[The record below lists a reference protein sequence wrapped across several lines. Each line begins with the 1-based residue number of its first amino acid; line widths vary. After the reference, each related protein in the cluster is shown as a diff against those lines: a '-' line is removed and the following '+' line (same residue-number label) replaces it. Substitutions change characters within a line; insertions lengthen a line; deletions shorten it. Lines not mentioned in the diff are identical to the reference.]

1 MKKRLFLFLM
11 LILLSSYLYADHWS
25 TYEGIELS
33 GSYPRFAVKG
43 GYVSFMG
50 YASDKDKRIDA
61 NNNEYIQYDSF
72 SYNSTVS
79 NWNVNF
85 PNLTNIMQSSSSQ
98 SGNSFSTY
106 FYAQLPNNIPCGDYS
121 STITVNDMATMGPN
135 DTGSR
140 DDSPASANVTT
151 TVIDLNLSYNAQ
163 STYSYN
169 NTTYDLILSPLNN
182 DDDDN
187 DGTID
192 NQDNSVSGE
201 DDLVPITITVNPK
214 NSATSQYCKLR
225 FTLSGC
231 RLFKNNNRTN
241 EITNNE
247 ELNVSSL
254 EQGETNYHKTVYAEA
269 TYGMG
274 SITVMLYSNYQT
286 PENIHMTGSNAGISK
301 TVYIA
306 PNSVNISDTSG
317 NDATETISPGSV
329 LGLTDDLI
337 TPTKMLSLS
346 YSVNTVIT
354 DYNIKINKSNNNVRL
369 YYNTYENYMP
379 VEHEITDNTVFQKGS
394 IPTSITAK
402 GL

>member
-25 TYEGIELS
+25 TYNDISLS
-33 GSYPRFAVKG
+33 GSYPRFAAKG
-43 GYVSFMG
+43 SYVSFMG
-50 YASDKDKRIDA
+50 YASDQDKRTDS
-61 NNNEYIQYDSF
+61 NNYQYIVNDTFSF
-72 SYNSTVS
+72 NSNTS
-79 NWNVNF
+79 NWNLGF
-85 PNLTNIMQSSSSQ
+85 SDLTNIIQSSSQ
-98 SGNSFSTY
+98 SGTGFSTY
-106 FYAQLPNNIPCGDYS
+106 YYAQLPNNISCGDYT
-121 STITVNDMATMGPN
+121 STITVNGIASMGPN

-140 DDSPASANVTT
+140 NDPDATKTVTT
-151 TVIDLNLSYNAQ
+151 TIIDLGLSYNAQ
-163 STYSYN
+163 STYTYN

-187 DGTID
+187 DGITD
-192 NQDNSVSGE
+192 NQDTSVSGE

-346 YSVNTVIT
+346 YSVNSAIT
-354 DYNIKINKSNNNVRL
+354 NYNIKINKSNNNVRL

>member
-1 MKKRLFLFLM
+1 M
-11 LILLSSYLYADHWS
+11 LIQ
-25 TYEGIELS
+25 
-33 GSYPRFAVKG
+33 
-43 GYVSFMG
+43 
-50 YASDKDKRIDA
+50 
-61 NNNEYIQYDSF
+61 N
-72 SYNSTVS
+72 
-79 NWNVNF
+79 
-85 PNLTNIMQSSSSQ
+85 
-98 SGNSFSTY
+98 
-106 FYAQLPNNIPCGDYS
+106 
-121 STITVNDMATMGPN
+121 
-135 DTGSR
+135 
-140 DDSPASANVTT
+140 
-151 TVIDLNLSYNAQ
+151 
-163 STYSYN
+163 
-169 NTTYDLILSPLNN
+169 
-182 DDDDN
+182 
-187 DGTID
+187 
-192 NQDNSVSGE
+192 
-201 DDLVPITITVNPK
+201 
-214 NSATSQYCKLR
+214 CKLR

-354 DYNIKINKSNNNVRL
+354 DYNVKINKSNNNVKL